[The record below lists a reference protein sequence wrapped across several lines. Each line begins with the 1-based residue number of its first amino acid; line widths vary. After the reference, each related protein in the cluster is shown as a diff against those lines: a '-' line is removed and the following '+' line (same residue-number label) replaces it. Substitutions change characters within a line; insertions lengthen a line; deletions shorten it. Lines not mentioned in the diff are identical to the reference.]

1 MDAPLGVIRLGGI
14 FLSRILGGLV
24 LIMSLMIFSSWM
36 ELMLAV
42 TLSDMRTERRSGWVC
57 SLESALTSS
66 AGSEEDEV
74 DFWEDGWM
82 SLRKALTLA
91 SDFFLA

>member
-1 MDAPLGVIRLGGI
+1 MDAPLGVIRLEGI

-57 SLESALTSS
+57 SLESVRTSS
-66 AGSEEDEV
+66 AGSSDEV

>member
-1 MDAPLGVIRLGGI
+1 MDAPFEVIRLEGI

-42 TLSDMRTERRSGWVC
+42 TLSDMRTERRSDLFG
-57 SLESALTSS
+57 SLESAWISS
-66 AGSEEDEV
+66 GSSEEV
-74 DFWEDGWM
+74 DF
-82 SLRKALTLA
+82 
-91 SDFFLA
+91 

>member
-1 MDAPLGVIRLGGI
+1 MDAPLGVIRLEGI

-57 SLESALTSS
+57 SSESAWTSS
-66 AGSEEDEV
+66 AGSSDEV